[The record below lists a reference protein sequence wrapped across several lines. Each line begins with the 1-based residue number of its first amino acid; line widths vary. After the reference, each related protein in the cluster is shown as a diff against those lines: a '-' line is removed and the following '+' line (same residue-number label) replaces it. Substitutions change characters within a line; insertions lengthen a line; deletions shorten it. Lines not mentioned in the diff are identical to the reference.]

1 MKGWR
6 WTLHE
11 MKLQWKNGLYFIY
24 ILVTLLYILLLGY
37 VPEAYKGEVA
47 ILLVVS
53 DPTFLGMIFVGGIL
67 LLEKN
72 QGIPKGIGISPL
84 GSKGYIFSKVISLL
98 VITLLTSICLMKVGY
113 LSITFVKGVGLML
126 GASLFT
132 LLGII
137 IGSFARNTN
146 DFMFWVA
153 LFVIPFALPV
163 LSFFF
168 FKDFVILHFIP
179 TYTLLELLSDI
190 PLSLS
195 EACLRLAYLGLWFG
209 GTFVV
214 TQKIVEERIF
224 VR

>member
-1 MKGWR
+1 MKGWH

-11 MKLQWKNGLYFIY
+11 MKLQWKNGLYLIY

-47 ILLVVS
+47 TFLVVS

-84 GSKGYIFSKVISLL
+84 GSKGYILSKVISLL
-98 VITLLTSICLMKVGY
+98 VITLLTSICLMKVGH
-113 LSITFVKGVGLML
+113 LRITFVKGIGLML

-132 LLGII
+132 LIGIL
-137 IGSFARNTN
+137 IGSFAKSTN
-146 DFMFWVA
+146 DFIFWIA
-153 LFVIPFALPV
+153 LFVTPFAPPV
-163 LSFFF
+163 ISFYF
-168 FKDFVILHFIP
+168 FKGVRLLHFIP
-179 TYTLLELLSDI
+179 TYTLLEILSDT

-195 EACLRLAYLGLWFG
+195 EECLRLAYLGLWLV
-209 GTFVV
+209 GTFAI
-214 TQKIVEERIF
+214 TKKIVEDRIF